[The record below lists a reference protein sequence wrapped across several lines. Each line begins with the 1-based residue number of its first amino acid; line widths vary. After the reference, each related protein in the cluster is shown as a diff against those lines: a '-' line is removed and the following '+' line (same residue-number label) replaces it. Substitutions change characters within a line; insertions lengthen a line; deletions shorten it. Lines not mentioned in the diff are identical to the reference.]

1 MYIQRVFLFQ
11 MMILINRLISRLSF
25 TQKLLCIPIAA
36 IGYYLEGFISCRYT
50 PPTAPVIEQREE
62 RLLANMNSMSDEKRH
77 SPLEVNLPP
86 SLSM

>member
-11 MMILINRLISRLSF
+11 MMFFINRLSF

-62 RLLANMNSMSDEKRH
+62 RLLANMNSVSDEKSH
-77 SPLEVNLPP
+77 SPLEINLPP
-86 SLSM
+86 SLSI

>member
-11 MMILINRLISRLSF
+11 MMILISRLSF
-25 TQKLLCIPIAA
+25 TQKLLCIPIGA
-36 IGYYLEGFISCRYT
+36 IGYYLEGFISYRYT

-77 SPLEVNLPP
+77 SPLG
-86 SLSM
+86 S